1 LPKSPRS
8 RPAMRAVPASAAA
21 SAQSTYAAAS
31 SGLGGGLVMLTAGAR
46 YADYGG
52 CAYFLMAI
60 LSALGVVG
68 TIQLRRALP
77 AEREPADHDR
87 CCKDREGK
95 NGGPIRREWG
105 PLNRHAPF
113 SIGSGPRAP
122 RYPRAAQ

>member
-1 LPKSPRS
+1 
-8 RPAMRAVPASAAA
+8 
-21 SAQSTYAAAS
+21 
-31 SGLGGGLVMLTAGAR
+31 MLTAGAR
-46 YADYGG
+46 YAGYGG
-52 CAYFLMAI
+52 RAYFFMAI

-77 AEREPADHDR
+77 ADREPADHDR

-95 NGGPIRREWG
+95 IAGPIRREWG

-113 SIGSGPRAP
+113 SIRSDPRAP